1 MGPKCA
7 VFAGDD
13 GVDLAA
19 TFLQLRYNELT
30 KFIRESGSC
39 DKNKIGFGKIMS
51 MEISKADVFHK
62 VVRAEPTKGIKVA
75 IDDIS
80 DALSKYRLA
89 LVFGWQDVAQRYRR
103 SRVGA
108 FWLTLNMAV
117 FIGALGL
124 IFGTLFNSEMREF
137 LPYLCAGVIMWSF
150 ISTSL
155 SEGCTTFSSADGII
169 LQVRLPLFTHVMRA
183 LWRNLIIFMHNIV
196 IFPIVA
202 LIMGKSLSF
211 YLLLAVPG
219 LVLVCLNLAWM
230 MLVLATVC
238 ARYRDMTQVL
248 TNILQVL
255 FYATPIM
262 WMDKT
267 LPGHVS
273 RVFINWN
280 PFYHLIQLVR
290 APLFGEAPA
299 TLSWV
304 IVGSI
309 AVLGWVFA
317 LMFFGKYRWRVAYWL

>member
-1 MGPKCA
+1 
-7 VFAGDD
+7 
-13 GVDLAA
+13 
-19 TFLQLRYNELT
+19 
-30 KFIRESGSC
+30 
-39 DKNKIGFGKIMS
+39 MS
-51 MEISKADVFHK
+51 TDSSNTHLIQEKSAL
-62 VVRAEPTKGIKVA
+62 EPTKGALVA
-75 IDDIS
+75 VKDIS
-80 DALSKYRLA
+80 EALTKYRLA
-89 LVFGWQDVAQRYRR
+89 LIFGWQDVAQRYRR

-124 IFGTLFNSEMREF
+124 IFGTLFQTEMREF

-155 SEGCTTFSSADGII
+155 SEGCVTFSSADGII
-169 LQVRLPLFTHVMRA
+169 LQVRLPLFTHILRA
-183 LWRNLIIFMHNIV
+183 LWRNLIIFAHNIV

-202 LIMGKSLSF
+202 LLMGKTLSF
-211 YLLLAVPG
+211 YILMAIPG
-219 LVLVCLNLAWM
+219 MFLVCLNLAWM

-273 RVFINWN
+273 RMFINWN

-299 TLSWV
+299 TLSWLV
-304 IVGSI
+304 AGSI
-309 AVLGWVFA
+309 ALLGWAFA

>member
-1 MGPKCA
+1 
-7 VFAGDD
+7 
-13 GVDLAA
+13 
-19 TFLQLRYNELT
+19 
-30 KFIRESGSC
+30 
-39 DKNKIGFGKIMS
+39 MS
-51 MEISKADVFHK
+51 TDSSNTNLIHEKSALG
-62 VVRAEPTKGIKVA
+62 PTKGGLVA
-75 IDDIS
+75 AKDIS
-80 DALSKYRLA
+80 EALSKYRLA
-89 LVFGWQDVAQRYRR
+89 LIFGWQDVAQRYRR

-124 IFGTLFNSEMREF
+124 IFGTLFQTEMREF

-155 SEGCTTFSSADGII
+155 SEGCVTFSSADGII
-169 LQVRLPLFTHVMRA
+169 LQVRLPLFTHILRA
-183 LWRNLIIFMHNIV
+183 LWRNLIIFAHNIV
-196 IFPIVA
+196 IFPVVA
-202 LIMGKSLSF
+202 LLMGKTLNF
-211 YLLLAVPG
+211 YILLAIPG
-219 LVLVCLNLAWM
+219 LLLVCLNLAWM

-273 RVFINWN
+273 RMFINWN

-299 TLSWV
+299 TLSWLV
-304 IVGSI
+304 AGSI
-309 AVLGWVFA
+309 ALLGWVFT